1 MKYKLSMQSLC
12 CDLYIY
18 YVLGYFP
25 SKKFVNTFMLL
36 FVIVIVIFF
45 HCLHMQCIF
54 VKFQMIGMCNST

>member
-36 FVIVIVIFF
+36 FVIVIVVIFF
-45 HCLHMQCIF
+45 IVYICSAYL
-54 VKFQMIGMCNST
+54 